1 MVMRVHIEWCDQFGF
16 YHHYQT
22 MNHLQSARRIAESRA
37 SSTGKKHR
45 IMSDD
50 GTLLDIIF

>member
-1 MVMRVHIEWCDQFGF
+1 MRVHIEWEDQFGYF
-16 YHHYQT
+16 HHYQT
-22 MNHLQSARRIAESRA
+22 MNHLQSARRVAENRA
-37 SSTGKKHR
+37 RSTDKKHR

>member
-1 MVMRVHIEWCDQFGF
+1 MRVHIEWQDQFGYF
-16 YHHYQT
+16 NHYQT
-22 MNHLQSARRIAESRA
+22 MNHLQSARRVAENRA
-37 SSTGKKHR
+37 RSTDKKHR